1 MADVPARQNQRATAR
16 APKRNVLRKAADSD
30 IHPAE
35 PRTGG
40 GVSSSRGRSSGAGR
54 TSGGGRSTGG
64 GRTSR
69 G

>member
-1 MADVPARQNQRATAR
+1 MAEVPARHKRATAR

-54 TSGGGRSTGG
+54 TSGGGHGTGG
-64 GRTSR
+64 GSTSR
-69 G
+69 D